1 MINKFYMNGPETP
14 TPDPDDL
21 SGDDHQTYGTE
32 A

>member
-14 TPDPDDL
+14 DPDDDL